1 MHTGKISCIP
11 SLPEHLD
18 TQVFSEGCVRE
29 HLLLGLIIFIA
40 FLSQVFSGWRLDWHC
55 CRHDNIVPFSLA
67 SAAVNIVL
75 TG

>member
-11 SLPEHLD
+11 SLPERLD

-55 CRHDNIVPFSLA
+55 DPRFAGMIISCRSPWP
-67 SAAVNIVL
+67 
-75 TG
+75 